1 MLEQLGQSNSILLLA
16 MGAFSCALLLFCFS
30 VLRDRSKMRQDV
42 ELISLGLRSLVRTG
56 RSPQRIGIHSP
67 NIEALWRKIL
77 AFYSGTVRAGDSKAN
92 VLEVLSGGIGLTEAG
107 DSEENV
113 LRALSEI
120 VLRSACP
127 EVKFA
132 AVATCQNGSQW
143 KLVTAAGVS
152 GDRLQD
158 PLLVAVESLPLSE
171 RDIIYTR
178 PQNGI
183 EFDFRGI
190 GVGASLFV
198 PMKSGNELIGVVWLG
213 FSEGTGA
220 LSEARRSTI
229 EMIVQ
234 HAIASYFSAR
244 KNQQK
249 DQLTLDKKEKMLSL
263 SHDMKA
269 PGMRALYALRELQQ
283 SSISLDEGN
292 KALLGEI
299 EYALEEQ
306 LGLIQSL
313 FSVDSPHDE
322 SGRVFAPELEV
333 ASIVKSR
340 VESFKVIARA
350 VNISLEMGDLERAK
364 VRMPRE
370 ALHRI
375 LDNLLS
381 NAIKYTSHGTV
392 KVSVM
397 HADKQI
403 LVSVVDSGKGVLERL
418 RPHLFSNKIREKE
431 REVNSGQGYGLTV
444 VKRLSEEYGGFVSY
458 SPNPSGGSIFSFRLP
473 VVAFLDGN
481 ISKQKSHS
489 SVLIID
495 DDSVIRASHE
505 KWVSGMVVKVT
516 SCGSFSEARVIAD
529 LERPSLI
536 ITDVSIP
543 GESLGDFLDSIHGDT
558 KVVILSARSK
568 TAVEEEYGLYRQVF
582 AVLEK
587 PVTRIQLRELMK
599 RLEFERSKKYLEKAA

>member
-1 MLEQLGQSNSILLLA
+1 MLEQLGQSNSIFFFVIGILSF
-16 MGAFSCALLLFCFS
+16 AFLVFS
-30 VLRDRSKMRQDV
+30 FLILRERSKMRQDV

-56 RSPQRIGIHSP
+56 RSPQRINIHSP
-67 NIEALWRKIL
+67 SLEALWRKIL

-92 VLEVLSGGIGLTEAG
+92 VLEVLSGGIGITEAG

-120 VLRSACP
+120 VLRSAYP
-127 EVKFA
+127 EVNFA

-143 KLVTAAGVS
+143 RLVTAAGVS
-152 GDRLQD
+152 CDRLQD
-158 PLLVAVESLPLSE
+158 PLLLAVESLPLVE

-198 PMKSGNELIGVVWLG
+198 PMKFGNELIGVVWLG

-220 LSEARRSTI
+220 LSEARRNTI

-244 KNQQK
+244 RNQQK
-249 DQLTLDKKEKMLSL
+249 DQLTLEKKEKMLSL

-269 PGMRALYALRELQQ
+269 PGVRALYALRELQQ
-283 SSISLDEGN
+283 SSMTLNEGTR
-292 KALLGEI
+292 ALLGEI

-313 FSVDSPHDE
+313 FSVDSAHNE
-322 SGRVFAPELEV
+322 SGRVLAPELEI
-333 ASIVKSR
+333 ASVVKSR

-350 VNISLEMGDLERAK
+350 VNISLEIGDLERAK

-392 KVSVM
+392 KVSVV
-397 HADKQI
+397 HSDKQI
-403 LVSVVDSGKGVLERL
+403 LVSVVDSGRGVPERL
-418 RPHLFSNKIREKE
+418 RPHLFTNMIREKE

-473 VVAFLDGN
+473 VVAFLDGS
-481 ISKQKSHS
+481 IGRQKSIN

-495 DDSVIRASHE
+495 DDSIIRTSHV
-505 KWVSGMVVKVT
+505 KWISGMVDRVT
-516 SCGSFSEARVIAD
+516 SCGSFAEARIVAE

-536 ITDVSIP
+536 ITDLSIP
-543 GESLGDFLDSIHGDT
+543 GENLSDLLDSVHEDT
-558 KVVILSARSK
+558 RVVILSARSRI
-568 TAVEEEYGLYRQVF
+568 AVEEEYGLYRQVF

-599 RLEFERSKKYLEKAA
+599 RLEFDRSKKSLEKAA